1 MPVSLCGDL
10 KVDFSVDN
18 MYESLHCAA
27 VSYHL
32 LRVVRKRYCLQICA
46 LTSQLKEKTQSR
58 YKQEKTTNAKRMKL
72 TA

>member
-46 LTSQLKEKTQSR
+46 LTSQLKEKN
-58 YKQEKTTNAKRMKL
+58 KVGTNRKKL
-72 TA
+72 QMPNA